1 MIKVCPSVV
10 SMRIKNGT
18 CETCN
23 SAQKIAAITRA
34 QMMTRLTRTQTPL
47 PRPPPAPPPNN
58 RGWCSAPPLP
68 LPSPHTPPWKFRV
81 FKQKGLVFVI
91 L

>member
-34 QMMTRLTRTQTPL
+34 QMKTRLTWTQTPL
-47 PRPPPAPPPNN
+47 PRPPPAPPQQQGLVLRP
-58 RGWCSAPPLP
+58 SSP